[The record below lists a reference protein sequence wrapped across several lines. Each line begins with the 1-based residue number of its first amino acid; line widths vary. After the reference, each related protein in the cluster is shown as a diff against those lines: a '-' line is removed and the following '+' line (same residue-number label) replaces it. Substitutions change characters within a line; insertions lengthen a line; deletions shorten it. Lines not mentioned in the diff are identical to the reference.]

1 MNWASRGVFHGKIPT
16 DCSEFWLGV
25 FKYETAS
32 ETKAFKDLAIYAH
45 TSLATPAICERV
57 FSRLS
62 CVKTKLRHR
71 LKLGNLGAMIRILT
85 SMMNTEKC
93 YTEFEVILQMLT
105 LSTQYQCS
113 SKHHQRWKKLTFVT
127 TFENMSCFSNFE
139 TNLEQK
145 HYTELMY

>member
-32 ETKAFKDLAIYAH
+32 ETKALKDLAIYAH

-85 SMMNTEKC
+85 STMNTEKC

-105 LSTQYQCS
+105 LFNSVSMRQQAS
-113 SKHHQRWKKLTFVT
+113 S
-127 TFENMSCFSNFE
+127 EMEEINFRD
-139 TNLEQK
+139 
-145 HYTELMY
+145 YF